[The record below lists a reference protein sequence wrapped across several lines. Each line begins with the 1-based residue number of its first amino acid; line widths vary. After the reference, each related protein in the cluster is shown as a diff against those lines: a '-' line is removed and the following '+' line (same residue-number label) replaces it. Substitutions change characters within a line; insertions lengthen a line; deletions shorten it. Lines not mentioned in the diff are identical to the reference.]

1 MGAGDGGFC
10 KTPIP
15 LSPQQRGAF
24 GELSSGTCAKV
35 APVRGMSATG
45 HKELG
50 GASNMQTRVAEL

>member
-1 MGAGDGGFC
+1 MGAGDGSFS
-10 KTPIP
+10 KTPI
-15 LSPQQRGAF
+15 LLNPQQRGAF

-35 APVRGMSATG
+35 APVNISAIG